1 MEDWMK
7 ALLQK
12 NNENK
17 VTASKLSPKKKV
29 KVNIHLDTSADRRGG
44 DKAASGHYRD
54 RNRDRRAESRAPE
67 AMASAPYNFVSA
79 FCRRPLLWTGRRRKQ
94 MNSSVTI
101 KNM

>member
-1 MEDWMK
+1 MTMEDWMK

-67 AMASAPYNFVSA
+67 AMASAPYNFVSLPHRILPA
-79 FCRRPLLWTGRRRKQ
+79 PIDLR
-94 MNSSVTI
+94 
-101 KNM
+101 